1 MCGVTQDVHEDAI
14 FSGRLRTKLE
24 ATLRTREGWNNG
36 TCDWDAQLSVLVG
49 LAMPPGGGALQYFV
63 RDRGAWVSRRLEHA
77 VGKAILLECRRP
89 HSLLPHAADDAGSTA
104 PRIVLHGFLV
114 PCWATSGSDELEYQ
128 LLGPIGGTSSAAL

>member
-1 MCGVTQDVHEDAI
+1 MHEDAI

-63 RDRGAWVSRRLEHA
+63 RDRGAWVSRRLEYA
-77 VGKAILLECRRP
+77 VGIKAILFSSADGRTPCSRMPLTTP
-89 HSLLPHAADDAGSTA
+89 AA
-104 PRIVLHGFLV
+104 PCPVLSSMALNLV
-114 PCWATSGSDELEYQ
+114 PCPATSGSDELQ
-128 LLGPIGGTSSAAL
+128 